1 MAGVGILRAMT
12 NQLNVDRVRLIE
24 RRTKI
29 VATVGPASS
38 SPEVLGRLI
47 EAGVDTFRQNF
58 SHGTHEEHAAL
69 YATIRAAAE
78 TAGKH
83 VAILADLCG
92 PKIRCGRFR
101 DGGIDLVAGESVVV
115 TVRKVEGEPGLIPSE
130 YEALASDVEPGDP
143 ILMDDGQREL
153 KVTSVTGSEIACE
166 VIRGGRLTDRKG
178 INLPGVKI
186 SAPSLTD
193 KDKADAAFAAQLG
206 VDFVALSF
214 VRRPEDVTDL
224 RALLAQHSDL
234 ELPIVSKIEKPE
246 ALECIDEIL
255 AVTDGIM
262 VARGDLGVEMPAEQV
277 PLIQRELTRRA
288 IEANRLVIVATQ
300 MLDSMIQN
308 ARPTRAEVTD
318 VAWAAMAGA
327 DAVML
332 SGETAV
338 GAHPR
343 EAVATMDR
351 VLRLVEGSQWGED
364 QFDHLVEHESLASS
378 EETAQLQLAEALARG
393 ASQLSRELQVR
404 ALVIR
409 SHTGHTAR
417 MVSSERPS
425 APIVSLSTS
434 PRTCRRL
441 ALAWGVLP
449 RHATDDQLAD
459 VLTVAPELVRDLK
472 LAEAGQF
479 VLLVTGGSTERERL
493 APGIRILMT

>member
-1 MAGVGILRAMT
+1 MT
-12 NQLNVDRVRLIE
+12 NQLNLDRKRLIH

-58 SHGTHEEHAAL
+58 SHGSHEAHAAL

-78 TAGKH
+78 ASGKN

-101 DGGIDLVAGESVVV
+101 EGGIELVAGESVVV

-130 YEALASDVEPGDP
+130 YEALAGDVELGDP
-143 ILMDDGQREL
+143 ILLNDGQLEL
-153 KVTSVTGSEIACE
+153 KVSSVEDTEITCR
-166 VIRGGRLTDRKG
+166 VVRGGRLTDRKG

-186 SAPSLTD
+186 SAPSLTP

-214 VRRPEDVTDL
+214 VRRPEDVVEL
-224 RALLAQHSDL
+224 RELLAQHTDA

-246 ALECIDEIL
+246 ALERMHEIL

-262 VARGDLGVEMPAEQV
+262 VARGDLGVEMPAEEV
-277 PLIQRELTRRA
+277 PLIQRELTRMA
-288 IEANRLVIVATQ
+288 IEANRFVIVATQ
-300 MLDSMIQN
+300 MLESMIHS

-338 GAHPR
+338 GEHPV

-351 VLRLVEGSQWGED
+351 VLRLVEGNQWLDD
-364 QFDHLVEHESLASS
+364 QFAHLVRHEALASS
-378 EETAQLQLAEALARG
+378 QESAHLQLAEALARG
-393 ASQLSRELQVR
+393 SAQLSRELLVR
-404 ALVIR
+404 SIVVR

-417 MVSSERPS
+417 MVSSERPA
-425 APIVSLSTS
+425 APIVSLSTE

-441 ALAWGVLP
+441 ALTWGVLP
-449 RHATDDQLAD
+449 KLATPGELDGL
-459 VLTVAPELVRDLK
+459 LTMAPQVVRDMK
-472 LAEAGQF
+472 LASEGQF
-479 VLLVTGGSTERERL
+479 ILLVTGGSPEREEN
-493 APGIRILMT
+493 APTIRILLT